1 MADEQRVEPVRDGDG
16 VPVFVLGVTMAGA
29 VSAGAYTA
37 GVLDWLLRALDAHER
52 ARLAGK
58 VRHRVA
64 LKVMSGASA
73 GGVSAALAVAS
84 LIRGMEKRAHV
95 YHPVAWDPLDA
106 PAPEKATE
114 GLTYRAAL
122 GPLHDIWVDRL
133 RLYDRDDGGLLG
145 LRDLGA
151 EPGALLSALNS
162 EALDEAADGALLGVS
177 WAGPARAWI
186 AEPLELFL
194 TTTNVNGAP
203 YEVTFG
209 GASSGHRMANH
220 AHARH
225 FRVTGL
231 GTAPVG
237 SHWLDVWRDAGIT
250 LALPQ
255 APDPD
260 APFDPE
266 AGRID
271 FGRAELTGRPRTAW
285 TDFRETGVAT
295 GAFPV
300 GLAARFIRARMDEY
314 GPVAGMEAA
323 QGGAWPLD
331 IDPARRPR
339 PEWGEAGQGEDATY
353 VAVDGGVCNNE
364 PFEYARFTLRAALP
378 TDDPT
383 RQWALADNPRGA
395 SAANRAVLMIDPF
408 PEGPQFRLA
417 DPANVVERALRAIL
431 GPLLGALIA
440 QARLKPEELVAAADK
455 SVFSRFMIAPSRTRE
470 GPGGATE
477 TIRGAEAIACGGL
490 GGFAGFFDEAFRR
503 HDFVLGQRNCQHFL
517 KAHFTLAADNPVF
530 DPPPGARAADW
541 RPVLHPMEEPEVL
554 QPQWPRM
561 PPARRD
567 EVRRRIGL
575 RLDAVFDRAL
585 QGAVGVGIA
594 RWFIRRIWANGLR
607 DAAHDAIAR
616 RVEAALVARDQM
628 LLALPAKADTPLGRR
643 VAAELVGPGPHLR
656 SVRGV
661 AAALA
666 AEEAGAK
673 GRKPAPPDPALL
685 DGVAA
690 VFATLQTQAAPERY
704 RLVRYG
710 SRVSQAD
717 RRVHDLFHLVGRG
730 PGLLRRLTPGMEIT
744 DDLGA

>member
-1 MADEQRVEPVRDGDG
+1 MADEERVEPVRDGDG

-37 GVLDWLLRALDAHER
+37 GVLDCLIRALDAHER
-52 ARLAGK
+52 ARLEGK

-84 LIRGMEKRAHV
+84 LIRGMESSAHV

-106 PAPEKATE
+106 PAPERATA
-114 GLTYRAAL
+114 GQSYRAAL

-133 RLYDRDDGGLLG
+133 RLYDGADGGLLG
-145 LRDLGA
+145 LRDLDA

-162 EALDEAADGALLGVS
+162 EALDEAADGALRGVS
-177 WAGPARAWI
+177 WAGPAKPWI

-209 GASSGHRMANH
+209 GDASGHRMANH

-237 SHWLDVWRDAGIT
+237 SHWLDVWRDAGIALT
-250 LALPQ
+250 LPP

-260 APFDPE
+260 APFDPA

-271 FGRAELTGRPRTAW
+271 FGRKAEGEPRTAW
-285 TDFRETGVAT
+285 TEFRETGVAT

-314 GPVAGMEAA
+314 APVSGMEAA

-339 PEWGEAGQGEDATY
+339 PEWGEAVEGGDATY

-364 PFEYARFTLRAALP
+364 PFEYARFTLRAALA

-383 RQWALADNPRGA
+383 RQWRLAENPRGA
-395 SAANRAVLMIDPF
+395 SEANRAVLMIDPF

-417 DPANVVERALRAIL
+417 DPANVVERAVMAIL

-455 SVFSRFMIAPSRTRE
+455 SVFSRFMIAPSRERA
-470 GPGGATE
+470 GPDGATE
-477 TIRGAEAIACGGL
+477 KVRGAEAIACGGL

-530 DPPPGARAADW
+530 DPDPGARATDR

-554 QPQWPRM
+554 QPEWPQM

-567 EVRRRIGL
+567 EVRRRIGK

-594 RWFIRRIWANGLR
+594 RWFVRRIWANGLR

-628 LLALPAKADTPLGRR
+628 FLALPKEADTPLGRR
-643 VAAELVGPGPHLR
+643 VVGELVGPGPHLR

-661 AAALA
+661 AVALA
-666 AEEAGAK
+666 AAQARAAGRRP
-673 GRKPAPPDPALL
+673 GPPDRALL

-690 VFATLQTQAAPERY
+690 VFAALKTQEAPERY
-704 RLVRYG
+704 RLERYG

-717 RRVHDLFHLVGRG
+717 RRVHDLFHLAGRG

-744 DDLGA
+744 DDLGD

>member
-1 MADEQRVEPVRDGDG
+1 MAEEMQVGPVRDGDG

-37 GVLDWLLRALDAHER
+37 GVLDYLARALEAHER

-58 VRHRVA
+58 VRHLVA

-84 LIRGMEKRAHV
+84 LIRGMESRVHV

-106 PAPEKATE
+106 PAPERAAE
-114 GLTYRAAL
+114 GVAYHAAL

-133 RLYDRDDGGLLG
+133 RLYDGADGGLLG
-145 LRDLGA
+145 MGDLKA

-162 EALDEAADGALLGVS
+162 EALDEAADGALQGVS
-177 WAGPARAWI
+177 WAGPARPWI

-203 YEVTFG
+203 YEVRFG
-209 GASSGHRMANH
+209 GEGSGHRMANH

-237 SHWLDVWRDAGIT
+237 SHWLDVWRDAGI
-250 LALPQ
+250 ALDLP
-255 APDPD
+255 PVDPD
-260 APFDPE
+260 APFDP
-266 AGRID
+266 AVGGID
-271 FGRAELTGRPRTAW
+271 FGRPEKTRRERTNW
-285 TDFRETGVAT
+285 TEFRETGVAT

-300 GLAARFIRARMDEY
+300 GLAARFLRARIDEY
-314 GPVAGMEAA
+314 GPGPGMAA
-323 QGGAWPLD
+323 ARGGAWPLD

-339 PEWGEAGQGEDATY
+339 PEWGEAGAGGDAAY

-364 PFEYARFTLRAALP
+364 PFEYARFTLREALP
-378 TDDPT
+378 TGDPAA
-383 RQWALADNPRGA
+383 QWRLADNPREA
-395 SAANRAVLMIDPF
+395 SKADRAVLMIDPF

-417 DPANVVERALRAIL
+417 DPTNVVERAVMGIL

-440 QARLKPEELVAAADK
+440 QARLKPEELVAAADEA
-455 SVFSRFMIAPSRTRE
+455 VFSRFMIAPSRERT
-470 GPGGATE
+470 GPDGATE
-477 TIRGAEAIACGGL
+477 KVRGAEAIACGGL

-503 HDFVLGQRNCQHFL
+503 HDFLLGQHNCQSFLRRHFR
-517 KAHFTLAADNPVF
+517 LAADNPVF
-530 DPPPGARAADW
+530 DLARDASPDGW
-541 RPVLHPMEEPEVL
+541 RTVLHPIDEPDIA
-554 QPQWPRM
+554 QPQWPQT

-567 EVRRRIGL
+567 EVRRRIGK

-585 QGAVGVGIA
+585 AGAVGVGIA
-594 RWFIRRIWANGLR
+594 RWFIRRVWANGLR
-607 DAAHDAIAR
+607 DAAHEAISR
-616 RVEAALVARDQM
+616 RVEAALVARGQM
-628 LLALPAKADTPLGRR
+628 LLALPPGADTDLGRR
-643 VAAELVGPGPHLR
+643 VMGELLGPGPHLR
-656 SVRGV
+656 SAFGV
-661 AAALA
+661 ARALA
-666 AEEAGAK
+666 AADARAAGRRP
-673 GRKPAPPDPALL
+673 GPPDRAL
-685 DGVAA
+685 AEA
-690 VFATLQTQAAPERY
+690 VDAIFTALRGPEAPQRY

-710 SRVSQAD
+710 SRVSAVDQ
-717 RRVHDLFHLVGRG
+717 RPHGLFHLADRS
-730 PGLLRRLTPGMEIT
+730 PSLLRRLTPGMEVT